1 MTKPIVKSAL
11 TRISKNK
18 HSYNL
23 PPLTG
28 REVLEL
34 VKMQCPITNI
44 DFEDMF
50 GHQLSMHEL
59 DTMLAG
65 FMKMN

>member
-23 PPLTG
+23 PSLTG
-28 REVLEL
+28 SEVLEL

-44 DFEDMF
+44 NFEDMF

-59 DTMLAG
+59 ETVLEG
-65 FMKMN
+65 LIKVN